1 MVMPAG
7 AVLLTP
13 LDGTFFLVC
22 LLGLLSMLGVRV
34 AVRLVLSSHS
44 ANRGMPRIFV
54 SMEASFFRP
63 CSADEG
69 IGWLSAERKLH
80 ALAQI
85 PVSGPNC

>member
-13 LDGTFFLVC
+13 LNGTFFLVC
-22 LLGLLSMLGVRV
+22 FSMLGVRV